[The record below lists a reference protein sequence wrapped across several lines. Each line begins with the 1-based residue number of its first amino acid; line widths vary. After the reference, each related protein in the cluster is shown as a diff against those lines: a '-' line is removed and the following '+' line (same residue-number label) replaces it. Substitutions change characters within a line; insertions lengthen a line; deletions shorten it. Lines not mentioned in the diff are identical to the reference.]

1 MFAKLLPYEAAYQ
14 ILESYTQY
22 YHTYK
27 RITKRAPI
35 RFEQRD
41 WTGMQQDAAA
51 RNELYRDRI
60 TETVGKLKNLL
71 GDQSTDPDLWRETK
85 QYFAAEIENYNTRN
99 IAETF
104 YNSVFRHA
112 HAAVDLGAA
121 PDQMFVYASGTYRE
135 FRSTTPIYNRYNLN
149 AGIEISLRQLL
160 ADYRLGAPY
169 GDIERDL
176 AHLRRRLSDYLQRT
190 EIPGVPVR
198 IEVLKSIFFRNQS
211 AYLVGRICRLEKTTP
226 FILALHNDHRG
237 IYVDTLLLD
246 YNDIS
251 TIFSYYRSYF
261 LVDVDIVSDTVDFL
275 RSILP
280 TKSLGELYNSIGF
293 EKHGKTVFYRDFQR
307 HLDYAQD
314 FYDFAPGTKGMVMS
328 VFTLP
333 SYNMVFK
340 VIKDRFA
347 PPKSTTQE
355 RVKACYDLVNR
366 HDRVGR
372 MADSYLFE
380 HLAFDRK
387 RFTTGLLEE
396 LERDCGDK
404 VRIEGDTL
412 TIAHLYI
419 EKKMMP
425 LNLYLQQAAPE
436 DVDQALDEYGR
447 AIKEL
452 ASVNIFPGDLL
463 QKNFGVTRLGRVV
476 FYDYDE
482 IGFLTDYRFRSI
494 PEPQY
499 PWQEMAAEPW
509 YTVAE
514 NDIFPE
520 EFPRFLFRQPAHRR
534 RFEELHG
541 DLFTAAY
548 WTDLQERIR
557 SGQRIEILPYR
568 EELRFQRNT

>member
-1 MFAKLLPYEAAYQ
+1 MFAKLLPYETAYL

-27 RITKRAPI
+27 RITKRGPI

-41 WTGMQQDAAA
+41 WVGLQRDAAE
-51 RNELYRDRI
+51 RSELYRDQI
-60 TETVGKLKNLL
+60 TLTVQRLVDFL
-71 GDQSTDPDLWRETK
+71 GDSKYNSTLWRETK
-85 QYFAAEIENYNTRN
+85 QHFAAEIANYNTRN
-99 IAETF
+99 TAETF

-112 HAAVDLGAA
+112 HAANELGAD

-135 FRSTTPIYNRYNLN
+135 FRSTTPIFNSYNLN
-149 AGIEISLRQLL
+149 AGIEISLRQIL
-160 ADYRLGAPY
+160 ADYRLDAAY
-169 GDIERDL
+169 AHAEQDL
-176 AHLRRRLSDYLQRT
+176 QNIRHRLTDYLRRT

-198 IEVLKSIFFRNQS
+198 IEILKSIFFRNKS
-211 AYLVGRICRLEKTTP
+211 AYIVGRICRLEKSDP
-226 FILALHNDHRG
+226 FILALRNEREG
-237 IYVDTLLLD
+237 IYYDTLLLD

-261 LVDVDIVSDTVDFL
+261 LADVDIVSETVDFL

-280 TKSLGELYNSIGF
+280 TKNLSELYNSIGF

-307 HLDYAQD
+307 HLDYAHD
-314 FYDFAPGTKGMVMS
+314 FYDLAPGTKGMVMS

-333 SYNMVFK
+333 SYNVVFK
-340 VIKDRFA
+340 VIKEKFA
-347 PPKSTTQE
+347 PPKNTTQE
-355 RVKACYDLVNR
+355 KVKACYDLVNR

-380 HLAFDRK
+380 HLAFDAR
-387 RFTTGLLEE
+387 RFSAGLLDE
-396 LERDCGDK
+396 LRRDCGDK
-404 VRIEGDTL
+404 VQLEGDTL

-419 EKKMMP
+419 EKKMIP
-425 LNLYLQQAAPE
+425 LNLYLSQAAPE
-436 DVDQALDEYGR
+436 DVDRALDDYGR

-452 ASVNIFPGDLL
+452 ACVNIFPGDLL

-482 IGFLTDYRFRSI
+482 IGFLTDYRFRTI
-494 PEPQY
+494 PEPRY

-509 YTVAE
+509 YSVAE

-520 EFPRFLFRQPAHRR
+520 EFPRFLFAEPAHRE
-534 RFEELHG
+534 RFQQLHG
-541 DLFTAAY
+541 ELFTAAY
-548 WTDLQERIR
+548 WIGIQDQLRA
-557 SGQRIEILPYR
+557 GQRIDIIPYR
-568 EELRFQRNT
+568 KELRFG